1 MYNIREG
8 MTIMYPMQLRKVS
21 SALALASLL
30 GVGAA
35 LLAPAPA
42 HAGSTPTN
50 LAVTAN
56 IAANCT
62 ISTTAVAFGAYDP
75 VVVNAATAL
84 NGTGTVT
91 IGCTKGSAPNITL
104 GLGANA
110 SGSQRNMLNGANTDV
125 LGYQLYQPPN
135 NTPGT
140 ACPAVAGGTV
150 WGTTGAN
157 IFTPTVPASKNT
169 RAYNICGVVSAGQ
182 DVSVGSYSDT
192 VVATVNF

>member
-1 MYNIREG
+1 

-42 HAGSTPTN
+42 HAGSTPAN
-50 LAVTAN
+50 LTVTAN

-62 ISTTAVAFGAYDP
+62 ISTSAVAFGAYDP
-75 VVVNAATAL
+75 VVLNATTAL

-91 IGCTKGSAPNITL
+91 IGCTKGSAPTVSL
-104 GLGANA
+104 GLGSNVTG
-110 SGSQRNMLNGANTDV
+110 GSQRNMLNGANSDV

-135 NTPGT
+135 NTVGT

-150 WGTTGAN
+150 WGTTGSN
-157 IFTPTVPASKNT
+157 IFTPTVPTSKTT

>member
-1 MYNIREG
+1 
-8 MTIMYPMQLRKVS
+8 MYPMQLRKVS

-75 VVVNAATAL
+75 VVLNATTAL
-84 NGTGTVT
+84 NGTGSVT
-91 IGCTKGSAPNITL
+91 IGCTKGSAPTITL

-125 LGYQLYQPPN
+125 LGYQLYQPPSN
-135 NTPGT
+135 IVGT
-140 ACPAVAGGTV
+140 ACPAVAGGTI
-150 WGTTGAN
+150 WGTTGSN
-157 IFTPTVPASKNT
+157 IFAPTVPTSKAT

>member
-1 MYNIREG
+1 MYS
-8 MTIMYPMQLRKVS
+8 MPLRKVS

-42 HAGSTPTN
+42 HAAGSTPTN
-50 LAVTAN
+50 LAVTAS

-75 VVVNAATAL
+75 VVTNATTAL
-84 NGTGTVT
+84 NASGSVI
-91 IGCTKGSAPNITL
+91 IGCTKGSAPTITL

-110 SGSQRNMLNGANTDV
+110 SGAQRNMLNGSNSDV

-135 NTPGT
+135 TTPGT
-140 ACPAVAGGTV
+140 ACTFPASNI
-150 WGTTGAN
+150 WGTAGAQ
-157 IFTPTVPASKNT
+157 IFTPTVPTTKAT
-169 RAYNICGVVSAGQ
+169 RTYNICGTVAAGQ